1 LGHRRHLALSAE
13 RPSSRSPDLDEPAAR
28 TDLADLSPAGLLA
41 LQRAAGNRA
50 VGQMLARYS
59 QPTTAYSFGA
69 PDPNARTPF
78 TLAEDHPSVMP
89 RTTPGAPGMGAGF
102 AATTPAKPPILVS
115 DDGTMAINSQA
126 GEPREFYA
134 TQDVITHSN
143 TELAKV
149 GAPVKLGTGGNRIT
163 PTGSAESL
171 EMVTPHKTTGPAP
184 AQNEFIGLVTS
195 ACRDIAAHV
204 MGGQPQY
211 MKVGGSRM
219 RGITAGDP
227 VVVTGTHEL
236 AESMAQGETAAQG
249 RKAVEQAGSA
259 ANAPRV
265 GKEYGTK
272 LGAGQLD
279 AQAQALGVNQFAEAE
294 IGEAYMTQRIENL
307 GETLAKDYSQGGAQH
322 AFTWGYHF
330 AAVVAK
336 SRRGDDS
343 VTLENYNRA
352 GDLEE
357 ARKLLLA
364 DLETRFALQLTGY
377 LAANP
382 PPNLTV
388 TATDD
393 AGRKLQEGA
402 NDRKR
407 LERIGEILYWLEHAA
422 QANVQQ
428 AKDAYQAMHDERL
441 SKGASLWYF
450 RMVGKQAGQ
459 SFHEQMAASGY
470 FSNPLTAAVGPGAVA
485 GKIVAYFDE
494 GKADLKPADDQKLDV
509 MARMFLIDMPKGRT
523 ARIRVTGFGS
533 GGGVGTAKSRAKKQH
548 DVATRRA
555 DTVRA
560 FLESKGVQPQFIVV
574 GYGTPEAGW
583 DETESRRVETVA
595 E

>member
-1 LGHRRHLALSAE
+1 MGRRRHLPPSGERALT
-13 RPSSRSPDLDEPAAR
+13 RPADPDEHAAR
-28 TDLADLSPAGLLA
+28 PDPADLSPAGLLA
-41 LQRAAGNRA
+41 LQQAAGNGA
-50 VGQMLARYS
+50 VRQMLARYS
-59 QPTTAYSFGA
+59 APTIAYSFGA

-102 AATTPAKPPILVS
+102 DATTPAKPPILVS

-134 TQDVITHSN
+134 TQDVITNSN

-163 PTGSAESL
+163 PTGSTETL
-171 EMVTPHKTTGPAP
+171 EMVTPNKTTGPAP
-184 AQNEFIGLVTS
+184 AQNEFISLVTS
-195 ACRDIAAHV
+195 ACRDIAAHI

-211 MKVGGSRM
+211 MKVGGSKM
-219 RGITAGDP
+219 RGILTGDP

-236 AESMAQGETAAQG
+236 AESMAQGETVAEG
-249 RKAVEQAGSA
+249 RKAVEQSGSA
-259 ANAPRV
+259 ADAPRV

-279 AQAQALGVNQFAEAE
+279 TQAQALGVNQFAQAD

-307 GETLAKDYSQGGAQH
+307 GETLLKDYSQGGAQH

-330 AAVVAK
+330 ASVVAK

-343 VTLENYNRA
+343 VTLENYNRG

-357 ARKLLLA
+357 ARKLLLT
-364 DLETRFALQLTGY
+364 DLETRFSAQLTGY
-377 LAANP
+377 LATNP
-382 PPNLTV
+382 PLNLTV

-393 AGRKLQEGA
+393 SGRKLQEGA
-402 NDRKR
+402 NDRQR
-407 LERIGEILYWLEHAA
+407 LQRIGEILYWLEHTAM
-422 QANVQQ
+422 ANVQQ

-450 RMVGKQAGQ
+450 RMVGTQAGQ

-485 GKIVAYFDE
+485 GKIVAHFDE
-494 GKADLKPADDQKLDV
+494 GKADLDPADDAKLDI
-509 MARMFLIDMPKGRT
+509 MARMFLIDLPKGRA

-533 GGGVGTAKSRAKKQH
+533 GGGVGSAKSRAKKQH
-548 DVATRRA
+548 DIATRRA

-560 FLESKGVQPQFIVV
+560 FLESKGVQPQFIVTA
-574 GYGTPEAGW
+574 YGAPDTGW
-583 DETESRRVETVA
+583 DDKESRRAEAVA